1 MTVRVG
7 KMTFSDWVSLRL
19 RDQFTDTFIFRVS
32 ANACLPPFA
41 YAPLLE
47 RMVAHL
53 RAKRSCASLWVQ
65 VDAPGEWFLLE
76 VRNSLRGLKIPH
88 VVSRTDDV
96 VQYADFSY
104 RPILMPESLKR
115 PPVVE
120 ISVPTVNDN
129 ELRCLQALGRMEK
142 GTAEEVASLAG
153 MQVTELREVHD
164 GLEKRKLV
172 RTVQDEGE
180 VESIQPDASQR
191 WQLKQKGLFIALRS
205 WDVPK
210 GIQFTSRKEEHSTQ
224 LGTEHRHK
232 ARMWSAWLK
241 AAYPNAAIWAA
252 WSEVRLP
259 ETAVVP
265 DGLAWG
271 EIHGR
276 ETLFWLE
283 VGDEHKSSKRI
294 GEITA
299 VRLTRAVQ
307 FCKRTGVNLVY
318 AQLGPR
324 WVCEAVRWA
333 CTQLPENVA
342 VVLCNSRMRGE
353 LPLVEWGKVTSLEG

>member
-7 KMTFSDWVSLRL
+7 KMTFTDWVALRL
-19 RDQFTDTFIFRVS
+19 REQFTDTFIFRIS
-32 ANACLPPFA
+32 ASACLPPFV

-47 RMVAHL
+47 RMAAHL

-88 VVSRTDDV
+88 VVSRKDDV

-104 RPILMPESLKR
+104 RPILMPEALKR
-115 PPVVE
+115 PPRVE
-120 ISVPTVNDN
+120 NSVSTVNEN
-129 ELRCLQALGRMEK
+129 ELRCLQALGRMEN
-142 GTAEEVASLAG
+142 GDDEEIASLAG
-153 MQVTELREVHD
+153 LPETALREVLD
-164 GLEKRKLV
+164 GLEKRKLII
-172 RTVQDEGE
+172 TVKDGNEPE
-180 VESIQPDASQR
+180 LIQPDESPQ
-191 WQLKQKGLFIALRS
+191 WQLKHKGLFVALRS

-210 GIQFTSRKEEHSTQ
+210 GIQFTSRNEEHVAQ
-224 LGTEHRHK
+224 LGTDHRHK
-232 ARMWSAWLK
+232 ARMWPAWLK
-241 AAYPNAAIWAA
+241 AAYPNAAVWAA

-271 EIHGR
+271 KIHGR

-294 GEITA
+294 TDTTA
-299 VRLTRAVQ
+299 VRLARAMQ
-307 FCKRTGVNLVY
+307 FCNRTGVNLVY

-333 CTQLPENVA
+333 CTQLPQNVA
-342 VVLCNSRMRGE
+342 VVLGNSRIRGK
-353 LPLVEWGKVTSLEG
+353 LPVVEWGKVTSVED

>member
-1 MTVRVG
+1 MTIRVG
-7 KMTFSDWVSLRL
+7 KMTFKDWVALRL
-19 RDQFTDTFIFRVS
+19 RDQFTDTFVFRIS
-32 ANACLPPFA
+32 ASACLPPFV

-47 RMVAHL
+47 RMAAHL

-88 VVSRTDDV
+88 VVSHKDAV

-104 RPILMPESLKR
+104 RPILMPETLKH

-120 ISVPTVNDN
+120 ISSPVVNDN
-129 ELRCLQALGRMEK
+129 ELQCLRTLGRMEK
-142 GTAEEVASLAG
+142 GTNEEIASLAG
-153 MQVTELREVHD
+153 LPATALREVLER
-164 GLEKRKLV
+164 LEKRKLV
-172 RTVQDEGE
+172 VTVKDDGE
-180 VESIQPDASQR
+180 PKSIQPDESPL
-191 WQLKQKGLFIALRS
+191 WQLKYKGLSVALRS

-210 GIQFTSRKEEHSTQ
+210 GVQFTSRKEEHVAQ
-224 LGTEHRHK
+224 LGTDHRHR

-259 ETAVVP
+259 EIAVVP

-271 EIHGR
+271 KIHGR

-283 VGDEHKSSKRI
+283 VGDEHKSSRRI
-294 GEITA
+294 TDTTA
-299 VRLTRAVQ
+299 VRLARAMQ
-307 FCKRTGVNLVY
+307 FCNRTGVNLVY

-342 VVLCNSRMRGE
+342 VVLGNSRIRGK
-353 LPLVEWGKVTSLEG
+353 LPVIEWGEVTSVEG